1 MCPMQCRTNGI
12 KINDA
17 PRYQSKVLEEST
29 NNLQVEDQ
37 SYEEGGMLNITFQL
51 SGFTSYSPVRKPTNA
66 DWEDDLTTKVELAAE
81 DPVWDLTSPEF
92 SEQECAAINYRG
104 EVVTRETTA
113 GGKFFV
119 NSVGT

>member
-1 MCPMQCRTNGI
+1 MKNGI
-12 KINDA
+12 NINETPKD
-17 PRYQSKVLEEST
+17 QSKAPDKSTYSLQAEYPSDEEA
-29 NNLQVEDQ
+29 
-37 SYEEGGMLNITFQL
+37 GMLTINFQL